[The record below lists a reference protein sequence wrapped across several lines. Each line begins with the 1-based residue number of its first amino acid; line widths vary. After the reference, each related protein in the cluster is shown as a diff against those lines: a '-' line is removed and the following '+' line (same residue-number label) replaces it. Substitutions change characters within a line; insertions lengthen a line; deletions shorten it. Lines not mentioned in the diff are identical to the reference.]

1 MPMSLS
7 LPMPSSH
14 HSYLHIP
21 FCRQKCPYC
30 KFALTPVFDAA
41 KKRRYI
47 AHLKKEIQDF
57 FLSSSQRELLPAN
70 SGRDSHPENDKKNG
84 TIYFGWGTPSVLSLD
99 EVRELLELFPWRD
112 SAEISFECNPEDIT
126 SDYVDWLF
134 ERWINRLS
142 IGVQSLNN
150 ETLKAIHR
158 SDRESIFRALRN
170 IISSLLLF
178 SQWES
183 MKISLLSS
191 LRSEDLSDTDAH
203 SENDK
208 QEISLNIDFILGL
221 PFSKPWETLES
232 IRELH
237 QQFPCITH
245 TSVYM
250 LEDGHY
256 PKWWQE
262 NSMDEEAIEKEY
274 WEICTYFTS
283 IGWHHYEISNWSK
296 GGYECRHNQ
305 SYWDHSEYHGFG
317 LSATSF
323 SGSTR
328 SEKSASFA
336 WYYRSEMS
344 YEDLLDQ
351 EDIALERIIY
361 GIRTFSL
368 PEEDFDRSI
377 LSTLQEKW
385 YIQIENGHI
394 LLTPTWIFREN
405 TIISTLIGNMPP

>member
-1 MPMSLS
+1 MPLPMPMS

-47 AHLKKEIQDF
+47 AHLKKEIQDY
-57 FLSSSQRELLPAN
+57 FLSSWACEGSARCWDTA
-70 SGRDSHPENDKKNG
+70 DSSYRQNDRGTN

-99 EVRELLELFPWRD
+99 EVRELLELFPWR
-112 SAEISFECNPEDIT
+112 ENIEVSFECNPEDIT
-126 SDYVDWLF
+126 ENYIEWLLCLG
-134 ERWINRLS
+134 INRLS

-158 SDRESIFRALRN
+158 SDRESILDALSC
-170 IISSLLLF
+170 I
-178 SQWES
+178 
-183 MKISLLSS
+183 
-191 LRSEDLSDTDAH
+191 TDAMIPTQKNKDNNFEEREYNAIV
-203 SENDK
+203 SSFWVTAS
-208 QEISLNIDFILGL
+208 QPPSLNIDFILGL
-221 PFSKPWETLES
+221 PFSKPWETLRD
-232 IRELH
+232 IRILH
-237 QQFPCITH
+237 EQFPCITH

-250 LEDGHY
+250 LEDGYY
-256 PKWWQE
+256 PASWKQDSIQE
-262 NSMDEEAIEKEY
+262 NEMESEY
-274 WEICTYFTS
+274 TKICEYFNS

-305 SYWDHSEYHGFG
+305 SYWDHSEYRWFG

-323 SGSTR
+323 SGLNR

-344 YEDLLDQ
+344 YEDLLDE
-351 EDIALERIIY
+351 EDLALEKIIY

-368 PEEDFDRSI
+368 PEGDFDRSI

-385 YIQIENGHI
+385 YIQIENGKI
-394 LLTPTWIFREN
+394 VLTPTWIFREN
-405 TIISTLIGNMPP
+405 TIISTLIDKMPP